1 MGIGESMT
9 THYIQ
14 TLGVAKCREI
24 LSRSSFG
31 SHYRI
36 DTDEVICCHN
46 ETHFYFQD
54 QVKMGV
60 EFVRLGDLRTELSAY
75 DTDDFTHLANHISP
89 NTVVVG

>member
-1 MGIGESMT
+1 MT
-9 THYIQ
+9 SHYIQ

-24 LSRSSFG
+24 LNRSNWG
-31 SHYRI
+31 SHYRV

-46 ETHFYFQD
+46 ENHFYFQD

-60 EFVRLGDLRTELSAY
+60 EFIRLEDLRTELDQH
-75 DTDDFTHLANHISP
+75 DTDDFTHLANHVSP